1 MITVLKEDY
10 LEAQKVVL
18 RYRQQLNK
26 HAVMCRYFKMVIPK
40 FGTFSNSAYDIVGV
54 IK

>member
-1 MITVLKEDY
+1 MITKEDY

-26 HAVMCRYFKMVIPK
+26 YAVMCRYFKMLIPK
-40 FGTFSNSAYDIVGV
+40 FGKFSNGAYDIVGV
-54 IK
+54 W